1 MKRASMANHHH
12 PETITVQECVSHL
25 KLLAA
30 IGRLRHD
37 ISTSDGLFG
46 IQDSEAGEFSGD
58 KRNLAT
64 ARIREKRWAVYV
76 SKAVDRF
83 MAWWEKGV
91 PAGEETAE
99 ISWTPDTL
107 PPLGEIRIYDLWID
121 FDGLANCIF

>member
-1 MKRASMANHHH
+1 MSDQDRPGNNHQE
-12 PETITVQECVSHL
+12 PITVEECVSHL

-37 ISTSDGLFG
+37 ISTSDGLFK
-46 IQDSEAGEFSGD
+46 IHDIEAHEFSGD

-76 SKAVDRF
+76 SRAVDRF
-83 MAWWEKGV
+83 TAWWDSCV
-91 PAGEETAE
+91 PASEEAAG

-107 PPLGEIRIYDLWID
+107 PPLGGSYHLSVYIPAA
-121 FDGLANCIF
+121 F